1 MNEQRYD
8 IQLVSTN
15 QHSEFYFYTTREE
28 LQEYL
33 EETLKI
39 SVNEFLQA
47 YNPQQSRNFLEWIKS
62 RYSRGT
68 KNES

>member
-1 MNEQRYD
+1 MNEQKYD

-15 QHSEFYFYTTREE
+15 QHSEFYFYTSHEE

-33 EETLKI
+33 DETLK
-39 SVNEFLQA
+39 VTVKEFLQV

-62 RYSRGT
+62 RSNRET
-68 KNES
+68 KSES